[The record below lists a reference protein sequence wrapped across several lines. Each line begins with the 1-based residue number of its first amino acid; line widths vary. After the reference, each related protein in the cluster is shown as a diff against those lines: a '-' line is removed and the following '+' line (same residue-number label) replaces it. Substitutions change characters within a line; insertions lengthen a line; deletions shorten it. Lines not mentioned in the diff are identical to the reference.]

1 MRRVRNIARRARSRE
16 CESLRDHRR
25 RGFGSQALAMS
36 GLRGVPVRDALDSAV
51 IAIQAA
57 GSPTPR
63 LDAELLLAGALGVD
77 RAALVIDPGREVA
90 GPAVRTFQD
99 AVRRRSAGREPV
111 AYILG
116 RRGFRYIELAVDPR
130 VLVPRPETELLV
142 EIGLAL
148 PRGARVVD
156 VGTGSGAVALALKQ
170 ERPDLDVLATDVS
183 AAALEVARCN
193 AQRLG
198 LEVTFAEG
206 DLLADVGEI
215 DAVLSNPPY
224 VADGERPL
232 LAPEIA
238 GHEPPGALFAGED
251 GLDVI
256 RRLVPAAAGARL
268 LAVEVGQGQAE
279 AVAALMKASGFAG
292 AGARRDLAGIERIV
306 VGER

>member
-1 MRRVRNIARRARSRE
+1 
-16 CESLRDHRR
+16 
-25 RGFGSQALAMS
+25 MS
-36 GLRGVPVRDALDSAV
+36 ALRGVAVRDALDSAV
-51 IAIQAA
+51 IAIEAA
-57 GSPTPR
+57 GSQTAR
-63 LDAELLLAGALGVD
+63 LDAELLLAWALGVD
-77 RAALVIDPGREVA
+77 RAALVIDPRREVA
-90 GPAVRTFQD
+90 GSAVRTFQD

-116 RRGFRYIELAVDPR
+116 RRGFRHIELAVDPR

-156 VGTGSGAVALALKQ
+156 VGTGSGAIALALKH

-183 AAALEVARCN
+183 AAALEVARAN

-206 DLLADVGEI
+206 DLLADVGEV

-224 VADGERPL
+224 VPAGERPE
-232 LAPEIA
+232 LAPEIVH
-238 GHEPPGALFAGED
+238 HEPPGALFAGED

-256 RRLVPAAAGARL
+256 RRLVPEAARARALAIEVGRGQAGA
-268 LAVEVGQGQAE
+268 
-279 AVAALMKASGFAG
+279 VATLMKASGFAEVD
-292 AGARRDLAGIERIV
+292 ARRDLAGIERVV
-306 VGER
+306 VGAR